1 MINEETNE
9 ELDTTIDTT
18 VDASEEAVELETEE
32 TEETEE
38 VKPESPTDSNNNS
51 LVDYLH
57 SDILSIKKVKLE
69 DLDSNVAGEEETDF
83 DYDLNLFPNISQNQ
97 ITRGTTVSVSD
108 KDVCIDIGFKTE
120 GMIPLSEFSEIPDV
134 GDQFDVVVITLEDRR
149 GNLILSKEK
158 ADFITRWSEIKTAY
172 NDGEIIKGTIIKRI
186 KGGMV
191 VDIGVIQA
199 FLPGS
204 QIDIKPVIDFN
215 DYIGKEFEFKI
226 VKLNEMRKNVVL
238 SRKEILAE
246 DLFEKRQ
253 HILNDMEVGMVL
265 EGMVKNITD
274 FGAFIDLGGIDG
286 LLHITDITWGRI
298 NHPSEK
304 LSIGDTVTVKVI
316 DFDVKKI
323 RVSLG
328 MKQLKDEPWV
338 DIDKK
343 YPVGETVEGKVVN
356 FMNYG
361 IFIELEEGVEGLIH
375 ISEISWTEHI
385 KHPSDVFE
393 IGDSIS
399 AKILSVESKDKKIS
413 LGIKQLEE
421 NPWDNIEEKYKLDSV
436 HKGTVKNLTQFGAFV
451 GLDNGVDGL
460 IHISDF
466 SWTKIIKHPKDMI
479 SEGEEIEVKVLE
491 VSSADKKLSLG
502 IKQLE
507 EDPWDSLRDKYPSG
521 DKVTAKVVALVDKGI
536 VFDVDNTVEGI
547 LLYSKLS
554 NEKID
559 SLKENYKIDNEYEM
573 VVQSLDQEIKKIIFI
588 YEESDE
594 VAKDSKNE
602 ESDLG
607 TIKEDAEV
615 VEDSKN
621 EESNSGTSEDES
633 SESN

>member
-9 ELDTTIDTT
+9 ELDTTIDTA
-18 VDASEEAVELETEE
+18 VDASEEVVESETVETEE
-32 TEETEE
+32 TEEIEETEE
-38 VKPESPTDSNNNS
+38 VKPESSMDSNNNPI
-51 LVDYLH
+51 VDYLH
-57 SDILSIKKVKLE
+57 SDILSIKKVKFE
-69 DLDSNVAGEEETDF
+69 DLDSNIAGEEETDF

-97 ITRGTTVSVSD
+97 ITTGTTVSVSD

-246 DLFEKRQ
+246 DLFERRQ

-328 MKQLKDEPWV
+328 MKQLKDEPCV

-343 YPVGETVEGKVVN
+343 
-356 FMNYG
+356 
-361 IFIELEEGVEGLIH
+361 
-375 ISEISWTEHI
+375 
-385 KHPSDVFE
+385 
-393 IGDSIS
+393 
-399 AKILSVESKDKKIS
+399 
-413 LGIKQLEE
+413 
-421 NPWDNIEEKYKLDSV
+421 
-436 HKGTVKNLTQFGAFV
+436 
-451 GLDNGVDGL
+451 
-460 IHISDF
+460 
-466 SWTKIIKHPKDMI
+466 
-479 SEGEEIEVKVLE
+479 
-491 VSSADKKLSLG
+491 
-502 IKQLE
+502 
-507 EDPWDSLRDKYPSG
+507 
-521 DKVTAKVVALVDKGI
+521 
-536 VFDVDNTVEGI
+536 
-547 LLYSKLS
+547 
-554 NEKID
+554 
-559 SLKENYKIDNEYEM
+559 
-573 VVQSLDQEIKKIIFI
+573 
-588 YEESDE
+588 
-594 VAKDSKNE
+594 
-602 ESDLG
+602 
-607 TIKEDAEV
+607 
-615 VEDSKN
+615 
-621 EESNSGTSEDES
+621 
-633 SESN
+633 